1 MPTKEKLRERLVNKL
16 KELFQLNQPDL
27 DFGFYRVMHLKAEE
41 IENFIENDLLDI
53 VEQAF
58 SDTNQSKKEEF
69 KAKVE
74 EEIEKA
80 RSYGAPDPEN
90 TDAVKNAQA
99 EYHAA
104 LDSSSSEADIYDHLY
119 RFFERYYD
127 NGDFVSL
134 RYYTK
139 ETKNKAAPYAI
150 PYNGE
155 EVKLH
160 WANADQYY
168 IKTSEYFTNFT
179 FDLRKTK
186 EVLDIEEKDK
196 IGALLNN
203 NDNQP
208 LRVHFRIV
216 DASEGEHGNIKE
228 SDKTKRYFIINKPNP
243 VEFNSANELVIN
255 FEYRPDPE
263 KTGNENKWRE
273 KRNTE
278 AVDIILKELESKQTE
293 NNSILNEYLNML
305 TIKAPTDN
313 NQNRILLAKYIYKY
327 TSRNTMDYF
336 IHKDL
341 GGFLRRELDF
351 YIKNEVMHLDD
362 IENSDLKSVESYL
375 EKIKVMRTIANRIID
390 FLAQLEDFQKKL
402 WLKKKFVVETN
413 YCITLDRIPERHY
426 PEIVENEDQI
436 NEWIHLFAIDEIDG
450 FSKPLTTDFLKDNDK
465 LVLDTQFFS
474 EDFKVRLVASIDD
487 FDEQCDG
494 LMIHS
499 ENFQALNLMQ
509 NRYREQIKCT
519 YIDPPYNTAA
529 TEILYKNGYKH
540 SSWCSLMLDRCVL
553 SRRLLSENGIQQ
565 TAIDDLEFHRLES
578 VLREAFGSGNYIGN
592 IAIMH
597 NPKGRAQTHIADCHE
612 YALLASKN
620 INHAETYRI
629 SLSEEEFSKKYSK
642 GDGIEKF
649 RELPLR
655 RSGSGASREERPYMY
670 FPFLYHLKAKKL
682 TVIPKNEYEKIYNGY
697 NFDDKYVNSLKNK
710 YENEG
715 YLFILP
721 IREDGSKGR
730 WRWGYDSS
738 LKGCEDGTLFVKF
751 NKSTT
756 VYQIDKAIESY
767 LPKSL
772 WYGEKYDAS
781 TKGTNLLKNIIPNN
795 SFDYPKS
802 LFLVSDMIIIGSR
815 EKDKL
820 LDFFAGSG
828 TTGHAVINL
837 NREDGGKRKYT
848 LVEMGEYFDTV
859 MKPRISKVIYSD
871 KWTNGKPENR
881 DTGITHCYKY
891 IRLESYEDTLNNLEF
906 DENGAREKAINSSDS
921 LKQDYLLRY
930 MMDVE
935 TKGSQSLLNIDNFT
949 DPSEYKLK
957 VKKPGSDEYVY
968 RNVDLIETF
977 NYLIGLRVDHI
988 DIPREFTADF
998 DRIDDPE
1005 VPNDYKT
1012 KLILK
1017 GNLQQVN
1024 EENKTDNNFYWWF
1037 RKVEGWVPKNPAS
1050 PNDGHTE
1057 KVLIVW
1063 RNLSGDLEKDNAV
1076 LDEWFRTNRI
1086 NTRDFEFDV
1095 IFVNGSNNLPN
1106 LRLKNENWKVRLI
1119 EEEFKKRMWDAE
1131 VI

>member
-1 MPTKEKLRERLVNKL
+1 MPTKEHLRERLVNKL

-41 IENFIENDLLDI
+41 IESFIENDLLDI

-58 SDTNQSKKEEF
+58 SDTNQSKKEEL
-69 KAKVE
+69 KSKVE

-99 EYHAA
+99 EYYAA

-139 ETKNKAAPYAI
+139 ETKSKAAPYAI

-186 EVLDIEEKDK
+186 EVQDIEEKDK

-228 SDKTKRYFIINKPNP
+228 SDKTKRYFIIHKPNP
-243 VEFNSANELVIN
+243 VEFNTDNEPVIN

-351 YIKNEVMHLDD
+351 YIKNEVMHLDN
-362 IENSDLKSVESYL
+362 IENSDVKSVESYL
-375 EKIKVMRTIANRIID
+375 EKIKVMRTIANKIID

-402 WLKKKFVVETN
+402 WLKKKFIIETN
-413 YCITLDRIPERHY
+413 YCITLDRIPERLHS
-426 PEIVENEDQI
+426 EIVENEDQI

-465 LVLDTQFFS
+465 LILDTQFFS
-474 EDFKVRLVASIDD
+474 EDFKARLIASIDD
-487 FDEQCDG
+487 FDDQCDG
-494 LMIHS
+494 LLIHS

-509 NRYREQIKCT
+509 NRYREQIKCV
-519 YIDPPYNTAA
+519 YIDPPYNT
-529 TEILYKNGYKH
+529 ESNSILYKNNYKH
-540 SSWCSLMLDRCVL
+540 SSWLSLIKQVL
-553 SRRLLSENGIQQ
+553 LLSKNYEQKVEGVHCI
-565 TAIDDLEFHRLES
+565 AIDSTEQHHLSELLNLLWIDK
-578 VLREAFGSGNYIGN
+578 VYTN
-592 IAIMH
+592 ISIIH
-597 NPKGRAQTHIADCHE
+597 NPGGTMGKNFSGTGEFAFFIHKSDKKVIALENRIDNPDIRQLMNTAKGNTDNYLRTSGKNCFYPILVKDTKIVGFGEIPPDDYHPPKNVKRKDGIIEVYPIDNSGVERKWVLARNTVESCKHELSTKVDKNTDVISIIRCKNQINYKTVWTH
-612 YALLASKN
+612 
-620 INHAETYRI
+620 
-629 SLSEEEFSKKYSK
+629 KKYS
-642 GDGIEKF
+642 
-649 RELPLR
+649 
-655 RSGSGASREERPYMY
+655 
-670 FPFLYHLKAKKL
+670 AKK
-682 TVIPKNEYEKIYNGY
+682 Y
-697 NFDDKYVNSLKNK
+697 
-710 YENEG
+710 
-715 YLFILP
+715 
-721 IREDGSKGR
+721 
-730 WRWGYDSS
+730 
-738 LKGCEDGTLFVKF
+738 GT
-751 NKSTT
+751 
-756 VYQIDKAIESY
+756 E
-767 LPKSL
+767 
-772 WYGEKYDAS
+772 
-781 TKGTNLLKNIIPNN
+781 LLGHIIPITRNMPRL
-795 SFDYPKS
+795 YPKS
-802 LFLVSDMIIIGSR
+802 IHLVTDCIHASLNNL
-815 EKDKL
+815 KQTPV
-820 LDFFAGSG
+820 LDYFAGSG

-837 NREDGGKRKYT
+837 NREDGGKRKYI

-871 KWTNGKPENR
+871 KWTNGKPDNR

-891 IRLESYEDTLNNLEF
+891 IRLESYENTLNNLEF
-906 DENGAREKAINSSDS
+906 DDNDAREKAINSSDS
-921 LKQDYLLRY
+921 LKQDYLPRY

-949 DPSEYKLK
+949 DPSKYKLK

-988 DIPREFTADF
+988 DMPRDFTADF

-1005 VPNDYKT
+1005 VPDDYKT
-1012 KLILK
+1012 KLIIK
-1017 GNLQQVN
+1017 NNLQQVN
-1024 EENKTDNNFYWWF
+1024 EENKTDNEFYWWF

-1063 RNLSGDLEKDNAV
+1063 RNLSGDIEKDNAV

-1095 IFVNGSNNLPN
+1095 IFVNGSNNIPN
-1106 LRLKNENWKVRLI
+1106 LRLENENWKVRLI